1 MKRNRGAP
9 ATARPRAGVA
19 TIDIV
24 VASRLWTE
32 QRSVKAL
39 LRRAIREAASA
50 TSTLMGEI
58 AIVLTDDSARRAQ
71 LLAAW
76 KRQLAHVVH
85 GERSG
90 PHRAAAQAGLF
101 V

>member
-1 MKRNRGAP
+1 MSSLNCVGLHASGTEIAFMKRNRGAP

-32 QRSVKAL
+32 QRGVKAL

-58 AIVLTDDSARRAQ
+58 AIVLTDDSAIRSLNRHRRGQ
-71 LLAAW
+71 AA
-76 KRQLAHVVH
+76 
-85 GERSG
+85 
-90 PHRAAAQAGLF
+90 P
-101 V
+101 